1 MCLVPSKELD
11 PFASLC
17 GQGVLS
23 GTPKMVSPPKAS
35 KTISSSPATKAPV
48 VTSRALRRNREIK
61 GLKADASTFFSS
73 PRSTHSRDSNNELLS
88 GFPSADTAPRASSS
102 TKASVV
108 RREAKSKTTVK
119 VVEDS
124 TVSDPPLATMVYK
137 RVWLPPHSRKITST
151 ASKRKARQVVITD
164 NDSASNKVESEDED
178 EEEDIVPPP
187 KCLKTT
193 SSISGMQD
201 LLQINWAICDPSIPS
216 QACILVLASGD
227 LEVLRSCTPG
237 NRAKGYEV
245 SNPQRSR
252 IEEGGTRSS
261 QVGAAVSPTTG
272 SKPKNL

>member
-1 MCLVPSKELD
+1 MMCLVPSKELD
-11 PFASLC
+11 PFASLR

-23 GTPKMVSPPKAS
+23 GAPKMVSPPKAS
-35 KTISSSPATKAPV
+35 KMISSSPATKAPV

-73 PRSTHSRDSNNELLS
+73 PHSTHSRDSNNELLS

-151 ASKRKARQVVITD
+151 ASKGKARQVVITD
-164 NDSASNKVESEDED
+164 DDSASNKVESEDED

-187 KCLKTT
+187 KRLKTT

-201 LLQINWAICDPSIPS
+201 LLQINWAICD
-216 QACILVLASGD
+216 SG
-227 LEVLRSCTPG
+227 LHFGARFRGLGSV
-237 NRAKGYEV
+237 KVMY
-245 SNPQRSR
+245 
-252 IEEGGTRSS
+252 TR
-261 QVGAAVSPTTG
+261 
-272 SKPKNL
+272 